1 MPTLVATSAR
11 SPAIIVVP
19 RTETSRLERWT
30 ARLLAGPLTVCLA
43 IFCVVVVAYWLPG
56 RLTWPLWTDHDV
68 FAVLAQGW
76 DAGERPY
83 RDRPTTNFP
92 GPIYQAWVYGKLFG
106 WGGAKPIYI
115 FDTILILGTGIACAV
130 WSRMRLGWWLPG
142 VSAAAILISY
152 HATLDFAHAAQR
164 DGQVSALVLLALLA
178 VAGRERPRWSLVL
191 SAVLVAFALVSRPQV
206 VLLLPAF
213 APALGWNWRVGLA
226 WGSLVAAFAA
236 LLFLPVIANG
246 LFFDF
251 MDQIRAIGDGGIYA
265 HAKKDSLAIHWR
277 QLSTGGTAVVL
288 FGALLVRPK
297 LVWPFV
303 LLAGAWLYRPLSPFP
318 HDYLEQ
324 PLRTTVAIAAMALLG
339 TILNG
344 SLKSRWK
351 LVGVLAFLASTIH
364 FAPRCCEFDNQR
376 KVWRA
381 LDGNIERFV
390 PKGYTDASLPGLC
403 IYPYHH
409 DRQLIEYL
417 SKQTSPETKVANL
430 LLSPAAVNGPAGRRT
445 PLHAESMMWIIVV
458 GRKETDA
465 FARELADAPFDSLAV
480 WRPAEWEP
488 IPDWAIIPD
497 TLRRHYRHRISFGE
511 IEVWERKPHDDSPAT
526 R

>member
-1 MPTLVATSAR
+1 MPTDVAINVRA
-11 SPAIIVVP
+11 PAIVVVP
-19 RTETSRLERWT
+19 PVVPLLVDRW
-30 ARLLAGPLTVCLA
+30 ANRLLSGPLSVALVLFSL
-43 IFCVVVVAYWLPG
+43 IIVAYWLPG

-76 DAGERPY
+76 DAGELPY

-92 GPIYQAWVYGKLFG
+92 GPIYQAWVYGQLFG
-106 WGGAKPIYI
+106 WGGSKPIYI
-115 FDTILILGTGIACAV
+115 FDTILIMGTGIACAV

-142 VSAAAILISY
+142 VSAAAILVSY

-178 VAGRERPRWSLVL
+178 VAGRLRPRASLVL
-191 SAVLVAFALVSRPQV
+191 AAALVAFALVSRPQV

-213 APALGWNWRVGLA
+213 APALGWKWRVGLI
-226 WGSLVAAFAA
+226 WGGLVAVLTA
-236 LLFLPVIANG
+236 LLFLPVVANG
-246 LFFDF
+246 LIFDF
-251 MDQIRAIGDGGIYA
+251 LNQMRAIGDGGIYA
-265 HAKKDSLAIHWR
+265 HAKKDSLAIHWK
-277 QLSTGGTAVVL
+277 QLSTGGAAVVL
-288 FGALLVRPK
+288 LGALLLRPT
-297 LVWPFV
+297 LSWPFV
-303 LLAGAWLYRPLSPFP
+303 AIAGAWLYRPLSPFP

-324 PLRTTVAIAAMALLG
+324 PLRTMLAVSAMVLLGAILNGNHAYRWKLLG
-339 TILNG
+339 TMAL
-344 SLKSRWK
+344 
-351 LVGVLAFLASTIH
+351 LASTIH

-417 SKQTSPETKVANL
+417 STRTPSETKVANL
-430 LLSPAAVNGPAGRRT
+430 LLSPIAVNGPAGRRT

-458 GRKETDA
+458 GRKDTDA
-465 FARELADAPFDSLAV
+465 FARELAESQDALAV

-488 IPDWAIIPD
+488 IPEWAIVPE
-497 TLRRHYRHRISFGE
+497 TLHRHYRPLISFGE
-511 IEVWERKPHDDSPAT
+511 IEVWERKPHDDSPT
-526 R
+526 MR

>member
-1 MPTLVATSAR
+1 MPTLLATTVR
-11 SPAIIVVP
+11 PPAIVVVP
-19 RTETSRLERWT
+19 TVESSRLDRW
-30 ARLLAGPLTVCLA
+30 AAKLLAGPLSVGLA
-43 IFCVVVVAYWLPG
+43 IVVVVVVAYWLPG

-76 DAGERPY
+76 DAGELPY

-92 GPIYQAWVYGKLFG
+92 GPIYQAWIFGKLFG
-106 WGGAKPIYI
+106 WGGSKPIYL
-115 FDTILILGTGIACAV
+115 FDTVLLATTGLGCAV
-130 WSRMRLGWWLPG
+130 WSRVRLGWWLPG
-142 VSAAAILISY
+142 AAAAAILVAY

-164 DGQVSALVLLALLA
+164 DGQVSAIVILALLA

-191 SAVLVAFALVSRPQV
+191 AAALVAFALVSRPQV

-213 APALGWNWRVGLA
+213 APAFGWRPRIGLA
-226 WGSLVAAFAA
+226 WGGFVALFVA
-236 LLFLPVIANG
+236 LLFLPVVANG
-246 LFFDF
+246 LFLDF
-251 MDQIRAIGDGGIYA
+251 LNQMGRIGDGGIYA
-265 HAKKDSLAIHWR
+265 RAKTDPFAIQWK
-277 QLSTGGTAVVL
+277 QLSTGGAAVVL
-288 FGALLVRPK
+288 LGALALRPRP
-297 LVWPFV
+297 LWPFV
-303 LLAGAWLYRPLSPFP
+303 ALAGAWLYRPLSPFP

-324 PLRTTVAIAAMALLG
+324 PLRAILAGAAMALLG
-339 TILNG
+339 AIVNG
-344 SLKSRWK
+344 GLSDRWK
-351 LVGVLAFLASTIH
+351 LLGVFALLGATIH
-364 FAPRCCEFDNQR
+364 VVPRCCEFDNQR

-417 SKQTSPETKVANL
+417 QQTSPEMKVANL

-465 FARELADAPFDSLAV
+465 FARELAVAPDALAV
-480 WRPAEWEP
+480 WRPAEWRTVPE
-488 IPDWAIIPD
+488 WAVIPD

-511 IEVWERKPHDDSPAT
+511 IEVWERKPHDEPLAT

>member
-1 MPTLVATSAR
+1 MPWDLAVTAR
-11 SPAIIVVP
+11 QPAIVVVP
-19 RTETSRLERWT
+19 TTAPSRLEGWANRQLSGT
-30 ARLLAGPLTVCLA
+30 LTIALAL
-43 IFCVVVVAYWLPG
+43 FCIVIIAYWLPG

-76 DAGERPY
+76 EAGELPY

-106 WGGAKPIYI
+106 WGGSKPIY
-115 FDTILILGTGIACAV
+115 FLDTILIVGTGIACAI
-130 WSRMRLGWWLPG
+130 WSYVRLGWWLPG
-142 VSAAAILISY
+142 VAATAILVSY

-164 DGQVSALVLLALLA
+164 DGQVATLVLLALLA
-178 VAGRERPRWSLVL
+178 VAGRERPRGSLVF
-191 SAVLVAFALVSRPQV
+191 SATFVAFALVSRPQV

-213 APALGWNWRVGLA
+213 APALGWKWRVGLL
-226 WGSLVAAFAA
+226 WGSLVVALTA

-251 MDQIRAIGDGGIYA
+251 LNQIRAISDGGIYA
-265 HAKKDSLAIHWR
+265 HAKTDTLAIHWK
-277 QLSTGGTAVVL
+277 QLATGGATVVL
-288 FGALLVRPK
+288 LGSLLLRPR
-297 LVWPFV
+297 LAWPFV
-303 LLAGAWLYRPLSPFP
+303 ALAGAWFYRPLSPFP
-318 HDYLEQ
+318 HNYLEQ
-324 PLRTTVAIAAMALLG
+324 PLRTFLCVAVMVLLG
-339 TILNG
+339 SMLNG
-344 SLKSRWK
+344 NHSNKWK
-351 LVGVLAFLASTIH
+351 LLGVLAILGCTIH
-364 FAPRCCEFDNQR
+364 FNPRCCEFDNQR

-381 LDGNIERFV
+381 LHGNIERFV

-417 SKQTSPETKVANL
+417 STRTSPDTKVANL

-458 GRKETDA
+458 GRKEWDG
-465 FARELADAPFDSLAV
+465 FARELADTSDALVV

-488 IPDWAIIPD
+488 VPEWVIIPD
-497 TLRRHYRHRISFGE
+497 TLRRLYQHRISFGE
-511 IEVWERKPHDDSPAT
+511 IEVWERKPHDDSAAT